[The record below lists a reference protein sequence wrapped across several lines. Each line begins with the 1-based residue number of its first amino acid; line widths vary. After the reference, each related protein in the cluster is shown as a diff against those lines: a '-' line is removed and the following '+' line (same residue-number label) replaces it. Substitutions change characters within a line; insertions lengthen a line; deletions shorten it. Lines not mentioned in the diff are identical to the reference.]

1 MRSLGLGFRIEN
13 MNLVNIFKVLVPF
26 VALSFVTLSGQAFA
40 RALSPNGYSGLGLV
54 PSANTLKGGSAVLGQ
69 DPTVPGAPITT
80 GFNTQIGI
88 GLMDNLELVGRL
100 ATNNQKCNLYQT
112 GACPPNSYRDFSSS
126 MKWSLPFSWL
136 KGQNAAVAVGATDFG
151 GAATFFRSY
160 YVVGNKSFDQFD
172 VSLGHAKKGGVGN
185 SMLDGSLASAT
196 WRPTDWANVS
206 LQKVGSNTSAHALLQ
221 TPIFTDG
228 TSSWLT
234 FNHRISDAPVM
245 DKSWIGWGVSMPLDR
260 VEKQT
265 VSTPLQKAE
274 PQTGNKALANLKPSE
289 LAEAMKARGFY
300 NAKIGTKINSD
311 LVLELE
317 NTAYTWNILDA
328 AGIALGVVASA
339 YSQESKD
346 QKFELVIT
354 TRGIKQLLV
363 KGEAKCVGRWLSKGE
378 VCSSLV
384 FQSLSQRAAGTA
396 FFPESALQVLGG
408 LDETVNW
415 TSGSAWS
422 FRPEIIVSP
431 TLVTSI
437 GTEYGSFDGDM
448 GVNINAVIPLW
459 SGATIENNR
468 VRPIGAGTKNF
479 EQGGLFYA
487 SRLKPVTNRTLFH
500 QLFNLPAINTQA
512 RFSSGTAYTVWDGRQ
527 IETSTQTDN
536 GKHKL
541 GFIEGTFKNDA
552 LTYNNERRYR
562 LVNYR
567 FANNDQQTSMTEI
580 MQGKFWAGDKGFSIN
595 QRFWHGDTTLNIY
608 LRRTRMTE
616 SKPFVSFAGLQFS
629 IPFTPREN
637 KSLEFLGLRGVSQ
650 WTYSLETKILEKDNY
665 ITGGYGEVPKVG
677 DSLLTTFN
685 RDRNSNRYYD
695 TNLGRMKNAYVNLGN
710 DQK

>member
-1 MRSLGLGFRIEN
+1 MQF
-13 MNLVNIFKVLVPF
+13 MNKFCQPKLLTLVTVLVLNVPLTQ
-26 VALSFVTLSGQAFA
+26 VFA
-40 RALSPNGYSGLGLV
+40 QTLSPNGYSGLGLV
-54 PSANTLKGGSAVLGQ
+54 PSANTLKGGTAILAH

-80 GFNTQIGI
+80 GYNTQIGF
-88 GLMDNLELVGRL
+88 GLIDNLELVGRL
-100 ATNNQKCNLYQT
+100 ATNNQKCNMYQP
-112 GACPPNSYRDFSSS
+112 GACPANSYRDFSSS
-126 MKWSLPFSWL
+126 MKWSLPINWL
-136 KGQNAAVAVGATDFG
+136 KDQNAAVAVGATDFG
-151 GAATFFRSY
+151 GAATYFRSY
-160 YVVGNKSFDQFD
+160 YVVGTKSFDQFD
-172 VSLGHAKKGGVGN
+172 VSLGLAKKGSVGN
-185 SMLDGSLASAT
+185 SMLVGTLASAT

-206 LQKVGSNTSAHALLQ
+206 LQKVGSNTTAHALLQ

-228 TSSWLT
+228 ASAWLT

-274 PQTGNKALANLKPSE
+274 TQTGNKALANLKPSD
-289 LAEAMKARGFY
+289 LAEALKARGFY
-300 NAKIGTKINSD
+300 NAKIGTKTNGD

-317 NTAYTWNILDA
+317 NAAYSWNILDA
-328 AGIALGVVASA
+328 AGVALGVVSSA

-346 QKFELVIT
+346 QKFELVLT

-363 KGEAKCVGRWLSKGE
+363 KGEAKCVGRWLSNGE
-378 VCSSLV
+378 VCSSLSV
-384 FQSLSQRAAGTA
+384 QSLSQRAAGTA
-396 FFPESALQVLGG
+396 LFSESTLQLVGG
-408 LDETVNW
+408 LDESVNW
-415 TSGSAWS
+415 SSGSAWS

-431 TLVTSI
+431 TVVTTI

-448 GVNINAVIPLW
+448 GANINAVIPLW
-459 SGATIENNR
+459 PGAMIENNR
-468 VRPIGAGTKNF
+468 VRPVGVGTKNF

-500 QLFNLPAINTQA
+500 QLINLPAINTQA
-512 RFSSGTAYTVWDGRQ
+512 RFSTGTAYTVWDGRQ

-536 GKHKL
+536 SRHKL
-541 GFIEGTFKNDA
+541 GFTEGTFKNDA
-552 LTYNNERRYR
+552 LSYNNERSYR

-567 FANNDQQTSMTEI
+567 FANNDQQTSVTEI
-580 MQGKFWAGDKGFSIN
+580 TQGKFWAGDKGFSIN

-616 SKPFVSFAGLQFS
+616 SKPLVSFAGLQFS

-637 KSLEFLGLRGVSQ
+637 KSLEYLGLRGVSQ
-650 WTYSLETKILEKDNY
+650 WTYSLETKILEKDNI

-677 DSLLTTFN
+677 DSLVMTFN

-710 DQK
+710 DQ